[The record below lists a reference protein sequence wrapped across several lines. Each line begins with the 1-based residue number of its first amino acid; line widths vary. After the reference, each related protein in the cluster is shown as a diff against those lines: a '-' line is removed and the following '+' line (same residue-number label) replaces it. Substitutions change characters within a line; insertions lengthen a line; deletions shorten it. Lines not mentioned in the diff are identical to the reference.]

1 VGGFRMPRTVHRRQ
15 GARMM
20 DESREWSLSERVE
33 RLEREMEEFRRQ
45 VRHAPRAVES
55 GVPEGELHEAQR
67 PPREVAVQPS
77 VAGSGPGSGGDR
89 DFSGLTAPEGG
100 ERRFRLPLDT
110 RGLGDLR
117 SGEWW
122 LNKLGIG
129 LLLFGVAFLFVYS
142 VERGW
147 IGPWMRVGFGA
158 AIGTGLLAV
167 GLRVYERRP
176 AFSQVL
182 LGGGVGAFYIT
193 GFAAFHLYSL
203 LPYPVALGCMVAVT
217 LLAFSLSLRQDG
229 VPLSLT
235 GALGGLGTP
244 FLLHTDSGSLG
255 GLLLYTCLILAG
267 MGAVYFR
274 KGWVSLLAVSFV
286 GGWMVLL
293 IGYADAF
300 FSFAG
305 PSPGDRRVLQAGVA
319 FAWLLFWLVPV
330 VREILNAQ
338 DGRRASTHLF
348 VVTAALV
355 SFGFTAAVWELA
367 AFDLGWIALS
377 MVALYALAAL
387 VLRRLEGCFEDL
399 SYTHALVALLFL
411 TLAAIL
417 MLRGDALLLT
427 LAAEAAVLHYIARR
441 FSDNLVSAGA
451 HLLFVAAAAWLV
463 VRLVA
468 GTPVGSSGVT
478 EPAVF
483 NTRAVVD
490 LLVIGLAFAG
500 SLVVMPRGLSMVYR
514 VAAHA
519 AVLAWLWREL
529 SPLPGGEAYVTV
541 AWGVYA
547 VGLLV
552 TGLRLDRSA
561 TVREGM
567 ATLFLVAGKLF
578 LVDLA
583 EVEALWRVL
592 LFVGFGVLF
601 LSLSYY
607 LQALWRP
614 EHSSAQEP
622 GRREG
627 I

>member
-1 VGGFRMPRTVHRRQ
+1 
-15 GARMM
+15 MM
-20 DESREWSLSERVE
+20 DGSREESLGGRVE
-33 RLEREMEEFRRQ
+33 RLEREVEELRRE
-45 VRHAPRAVES
+45 VRHALRAVES
-55 GVPEGELHEAQR
+55 EVPERELYDAQR
-67 PPREVAVQPS
+67 PREVGVQAATPA
-77 VAGSGPGSGGDR
+77 AGSSPGS
-89 DFSGLTAPEGG
+89 AGG
-100 ERRFRLPLDT
+100 EGLSDLTSSEDRGRRFGLPLDT

-158 AIGTGLLAV
+158 AVGAALLVV
-167 GLRVYERRP
+167 GLRVYERRQ

-182 LGGGVGAFYIT
+182 LGGGVGAFYII
-193 GFAAFHLYSL
+193 GFAAYQLYSL
-203 LPYPVALGCMVAVT
+203 VPYPVAFGFMVVVT

-229 VPLSLT
+229 VPLSLIGT
-235 GALGGLGTP
+235 LGGLGTP
-244 FLLHTDSGSLG
+244 FLLYTHSGSLG

-267 MGAVYFR
+267 MGAVYLR
-274 KGWVSLLAVSFV
+274 KGWVSLLAASFV

-293 IGYADAF
+293 VGYADAF
-300 FSFAG
+300 FSLTG
-305 PSPGDRRVLQAGVA
+305 PSAGDRRILQAGVA

-330 VREILNAQ
+330 AYEVLNGR
-338 DGRRASTHLF
+338 DGRRVSAHVF
-348 VVTAALV
+348 VVSTPLV

-367 AFDLGWIALS
+367 AFDLGWIALC

-387 VLRRLEGCFEDL
+387 VLRRLEGSFEDL
-399 SYTHALVALLFL
+399 AYTHAFVALLFL

-417 MLRGDALLLT
+417 MLRGDALLFTLT
-427 LAAEAAVLHYIARR
+427 AEAAILHYVARQ
-441 FSDNLVSAGA
+441 FSDKLVSAEA
-451 HLLFVAAAAWLV
+451 HLLFFAAAAWLV
-463 VRLVA
+463 ARLV
-468 GTPVGSSGVT
+468 VGMLDGSPGVA

-483 NTRAVVD
+483 NTGAMVD
-490 LLVIGLAFAG
+490 LLVIGLAFAV
-500 SLVVMPRGLSMVYR
+500 SLVVMPRALSMVYR

-552 TGLRLDRSA
+552 AGLRLDRIA
-561 TVREGM
+561 PVRGGM

-614 EHSSAQEP
+614 GHGSGQES

-627 I
+627 A

>member
-1 VGGFRMPRTVHRRQ
+1 
-15 GARMM
+15 MM
-20 DESREWSLSERVE
+20 DRGSEGSLVERVE
-33 RLEREMEEFRRQ
+33 RLEKEVEELGRE

-55 GVPEGELHEAQR
+55 GIAEGELREAQR
-67 PPREVAVQPS
+67 PPRGVAVQS
-77 VAGSGPGSGGDR
+77 SGTGSGPGYGGDR
-89 DFSGLTAPEGG
+89 SFSDLTSSGG
-100 ERRFRLPLDT
+100 RGRRFRLSLST

-147 IGPWMRVGFGA
+147 VGPWARVGFGA
-158 AIGTGLLAV
+158 AIGAGLLAV
-167 GLRVYERRP
+167 GLRVYERRR

-182 LGGGVGAFYIT
+182 LGGGVGALYIT
-193 GFAAFHLYSL
+193 GFAAFQLYSL
-203 LPYPVALGCMVAVT
+203 LPYAVAFGCMVVVT

-229 VPLSLT
+229 VPLSLI

-244 FLLHTDSGSLG
+244 FLLYTDSGSLG

-267 MGAVYFR
+267 MGAVYLR
-274 KGWVSLLAVSFV
+274 KGWVSLLAVSFI

-293 IGYADAF
+293 VGYADTF
-300 FSFAG
+300 FSFTGA
-305 PSPGDRRVLQAGVA
+305 SPGDRRVLQAGVA
-319 FAWLLFWLVPV
+319 FVWLLFWLVPV
-330 VREILNAQ
+330 AREILDRR

-348 VVTAALV
+348 VVSTPLV
-355 SFGFTAAVWELA
+355 SFGLTAAVWELA
-367 AFDLGWIALS
+367 ALDLGWIALGV
-377 MVALYALAAL
+377 VALYALAAL
-387 VLRRLEGCFEDL
+387 GLRRPAGSFKDL

-411 TLAAIL
+411 TLAAVL
-417 MLRGDALLLT
+417 MLRGDTLLLT
-427 LAAEAAVLHYIARR
+427 LAVEAAVLHYISGR
-441 FSDNLVSAGA
+441 FSDRLVSAGA
-451 HLLFVAAAAWLV
+451 HLLFFAAAVWLV
-463 VRLVA
+463 GRLVA
-468 GTPVGSSGVT
+468 GIPEGSSSIV
-478 EPAVF
+478 V

-500 SLVVMPRGLSMVYR
+500 SLVVMPRSLSMVYR

-552 TGLRLDRSA
+552 AGLRLDRIA
-561 TVREGM
+561 PVRGGM
-567 ATLFLVAGKLF
+567 AMLFLVAGKLF

-601 LSLSYY
+601 LTLSYY

-614 EHSSAQEP
+614 GHGSA
-622 GRREG
+622 RESERSGG

>member
-1 VGGFRMPRTVHRRQ
+1 
-15 GARMM
+15 MM
-20 DESREWSLSERVE
+20 DEGREGSLVERVE
-33 RLEREMEEFRRQ
+33 RLEREVAELRRE

-55 GVPEGELHEAQR
+55 GVPEREFHEAQR
-67 PPREVAVQPS
+67 TPREVAVQSS
-77 VAGSGPGSGGDR
+77 VAASGPGSGGNR
-89 DFSGLTAPEGG
+89 DFSVLISSEGRG
-100 ERRFRLPLDT
+100 RRFRPPLDT
-110 RGLGDLR
+110 RRLGDLR

-147 IGPWMRVGFGA
+147 IGPWMRVGIGA

-182 LGGGVGAFYIT
+182 LGGGVAAFYIT
-193 GFAAFHLYSL
+193 GFAAFQLYSL
-203 LPYPVALGCMVAVT
+203 LPYPVAFGCMVVVT

-229 VPLSLT
+229 VPLSLI

-244 FLLHTDSGSLG
+244 FLLYTDSGSLG

-274 KGWVSLLAVSFV
+274 KGWVSLLGVSFA

-293 IGYADAF
+293 VGYADAF
-300 FSFAG
+300 FSFTG
-305 PSPGDRRVLQAGVA
+305 PSSGDRRVLQAGVA

-348 VVTAALV
+348 VVSTALV
-355 SFGFTAAVWELA
+355 SFGFTAAVWELGS
-367 AFDLGWIALS
+367 FDLGWIALS
-377 MVALYALAAL
+377 VVALYALATL
-387 VLRRLEGCFEDL
+387 VLRRLEGSFEDL
-399 SYTHALVALLFL
+399 SYTHTLVALLFL

-427 LAAEAAVLHYIARR
+427 LAAEAAALHYIARR
-441 FSDNLVSAGA
+441 FSDKLVSAGA
-451 HLLFVAAAAWLV
+451 HLLFFTAAAWLV
-463 VRLVA
+463 VRLTA
-468 GTPVGSSGVT
+468 GMPEGYSGVA

-490 LLVIGLAFAG
+490 LLVIGLAFAV
-500 SLVVMPRGLSMVYR
+500 SPVVMPSGLSMVYR

-529 SPLPGGEAYVTV
+529 SPLQGGEAYVTV

-552 TGLRLDRSA
+552 AGLRLDRSA
-561 TVREGM
+561 AVRGGM

-607 LQALWRP
+607 LQALWRSG
-614 EHSSAQEP
+614 HSSEQES
-622 GRREG
+622 GRRGG

>member
-1 VGGFRMPRTVHRRQ
+1 
-15 GARMM
+15 
-20 DESREWSLSERVE
+20 
-33 RLEREMEEFRRQ
+33 
-45 VRHAPRAVES
+45 
-55 GVPEGELHEAQR
+55 
-67 PPREVAVQPS
+67 
-77 VAGSGPGSGGDR
+77 
-89 DFSGLTAPEGG
+89 
-100 ERRFRLPLDT
+100 LDT
-110 RGLGDLR
+110 RELGDLP

-158 AIGTGLLAV
+158 AIGAALLVV
-167 GLRVYERRP
+167 GLRVYERRR

-193 GFAAFHLYSL
+193 GFAAFQLYSL
-203 LPYPVALGCMVAVT
+203 VSYPIAFGSMVAVT
-217 LLAFSLSLRQDG
+217 LLAFFLSLRQEG
-229 VPLSLT
+229 VPLSLI

-244 FLLHTDSGSLG
+244 FLLYTDSGSLD

-293 IGYADAF
+293 VGYADTYFTLTGA
-300 FSFAG
+300 
-305 PSPGDRRVLQAGVA
+305 SPADRRVLQAGVA

-330 VREILNAQ
+330 AYEVLNGR
-338 DGRRASTHLF
+338 DGRHVSTHLF
-348 VVTAALV
+348 VVSTPLV
-355 SFGFTAAVWELA
+355 AFGFTAAVWELA
-367 AFDLGWIALS
+367 SFDLGWIALS
-377 MVALYALAAL
+377 MAALCALAAL
-387 VLRRLEGCFEDL
+387 VLRHLEGSFEDL

-417 MLRGDALLLT
+417 MLRGDTLLLT
-427 LAAEAAVLHYIARR
+427 LAAEAAVLHYIARQ
-441 FSDNLVSAGA
+441 FSDKLVSAGA
-451 HLLFVAAAAWLV
+451 HLLFFVAAAWLV
-463 VRLVA
+463 VWLVA
-468 GTPVGSSGVT
+468 GVPEDASRVAK
-478 EPAVF
+478 PAVF
-483 NTRAVVD
+483 NTRALVD
-490 LLVIGLAFAG
+490 LLVIGLAFAV
-500 SLVVMPRGLSMVYR
+500 SPVVMPHGSSMVYH

-519 AVLAWLWREL
+519 AVVTWLWREL
-529 SPLPGGEAYVTV
+529 SPGGEAYVTV
-541 AWGVYA
+541 AWGLYA

-552 TGLRLDRSA
+552 AGLRLERISP
-561 TVREGM
+561 VRGGM

-601 LSLSYY
+601 LFLSYY

-614 EHSSAQEP
+614 GHES

-627 I
+627 T

>member
-1 VGGFRMPRTVHRRQ
+1 VVEMN
-15 GARMM
+15 
-20 DESREWSLSERVE
+20 ESREGSLGERVE
-33 RLEREMEEFRRQ
+33 RLEREVEELGCEVRRALRS
-45 VRHAPRAVES
+45 VGGES
-55 GVPEGELHEAQR
+55 PERELYEAQR
-67 PPREVAVQPS
+67 EVGVES
-77 VAGSGPGSGGDR
+77 LTAGSRPRSGGVR
-89 DFSGLTAPEGG
+89 DFTDLTATGG
-100 ERRFRLPLDT
+100 RGRRFRLPSSA

-158 AIGTGLLAV
+158 VIGVGLLAV

-193 GFAAFHLYSL
+193 GFAAFQLYSL
-203 LPYPVALGCMVAVT
+203 LPYPVTFGCMVAVT

-229 VPLSLT
+229 VPLSLI

-244 FLLHTDSGSLG
+244 FLLYTDAGSLG

-267 MGAVYFR
+267 MGAVYLR
-274 KGWVSLLAVSFV
+274 KGWVSLLGVSFA
-286 GGWMVLL
+286 GGWMVILV
-293 IGYADAF
+293 GYADAF
-300 FSFAG
+300 FSFTGA
-305 PSPGDRRVLQAGVA
+305 SPGDRRVLQAGVA
-319 FAWLLFWLVPV
+319 FAWLLFWLVSV
-330 VREILNAQ
+330 ARELLTGR
-338 DGRRASTHLF
+338 DGRRASTHVF
-348 VVTAALV
+348 VVSTPLV
-355 SFGFTAAVWELA
+355 AFGLTAAVWELA
-367 AFDLGWIALS
+367 TSDLGWIALAIAA
-377 MVALYALAAL
+377 VYALAAL
-387 VLRRLEGCFEDL
+387 VLHRLEGSFKDL
-399 SYTHALVALLFL
+399 SYTHVLLALLFL

-417 MLRGDALLLT
+417 MLRGDTLLLI
-427 LAAEAAVLHYIARR
+427 LAAEAAVLHYIALRL
-441 FSDNLVSAGA
+441 SDRLVSAGA
-451 HLLFVAAAAWLV
+451 HLLYLAAAVWLV
-463 VRLVA
+463 IRLAA
-468 GTPVGSSGVT
+468 GMTEGSSGVA
-478 EPAVF
+478 EPIVF

-490 LLVIGLAFAG
+490 LLVIGLVFAG
-500 SLVVMPRGLSMVYR
+500 SLVVVPRGLGTVYR

-529 SPLPGGEAYVTV
+529 SPLQGGEAYVTV
-541 AWGVYA
+541 AWGVYG

-552 TGLRLDRSA
+552 AGLRLDRSA
-561 TVREGM
+561 PVRGGM

-601 LSLSYY
+601 LTLSYY

-614 EHSSAQEP
+614 GRGSAQESEQS
-622 GRREG
+622 GE
-627 I
+627 

>member
-1 VGGFRMPRTVHRRQ
+1 
-15 GARMM
+15 MM
-20 DESREWSLSERVE
+20 DRGSEISLAERVE
-33 RLEREMEEFRRQ
+33 NLEREVMELRRE
-45 VRHAPRAVES
+45 VRHAPREVER
-55 GVPEGELHEAQR
+55 GIAEVELREAQR
-67 PPREVAVQPS
+67 PPREDQS
-77 VAGSGPGSGGDR
+77 SGTGSGPDYGGLR
-89 DFSGLTAPEGG
+89 GFSDLTSSEGG
-100 ERRFRLPLDT
+100 GRRLRLPLSAS
-110 RGLGDLR
+110 GLGDLR

-147 IGPWMRVGFGA
+147 IGPWARVGFGA
-158 AIGTGLLAV
+158 AIGAGLLAV
-167 GLRVYERRP
+167 GLRVYERRR

-193 GFAAFHLYSL
+193 GFAAFQLYSL
-203 LPYPVALGCMVAVT
+203 LPYPVAFGCMVAVT

-229 VPLSLT
+229 VPLSLI

-244 FLLHTDSGSLG
+244 FLLYTDYGSLG

-267 MGAVYFR
+267 MGAVYLR
-274 KGWVSLLAVSFV
+274 KGWVSLLAVSFL

-293 IGYADAF
+293 VGYADAF
-300 FSFAG
+300 FTFTGA
-305 PSPGDRRVLQAGVA
+305 SPGDRRVLQAGVA

-330 VREILNAQ
+330 AREILTGR
-338 DGRRASTHLF
+338 DGRHASTHLF
-348 VVTAALV
+348 VVSTPLV
-355 SFGFTAAVWELA
+355 SFGLTAAVWELA
-367 AFDLGWIALS
+367 AIDLGWIALGV
-377 MVALYALAAL
+377 VALYALAARG
-387 VLRRLEGCFEDL
+387 LRRLEGSFKDL
-399 SYTHALVALLFL
+399 SYTHVLVALLFF
-411 TLAAIL
+411 TLAAVL
-417 MLRGDALLLT
+417 MLRGGALLFT
-427 LAAEAAVLHYIARR
+427 LAVEAAVLPYIARR
-441 FSDNLVSAGA
+441 FPDRLVSAGA
-451 HLLFVAAAAWLV
+451 HVLFLAAAVWLV

-468 GTPVGSSGVT
+468 GMPDGSSSV
-478 EPAVF
+478 VV

-500 SLVVMPRGLSMVYR
+500 SLVVMPRSLSMVYR

-529 SPLPGGEAYVTV
+529 SSLQGGEAYVTV

-547 VGLLV
+547 VGLLIA
-552 TGLRLDRSA
+552 GLRLDRSA
-561 TVREGM
+561 AVRGGM

-614 EHSSAQEP
+614 GHSSAQES

-627 I
+627 A

>member
-1 VGGFRMPRTVHRRQ
+1 
-15 GARMM
+15 MM
-20 DESREWSLSERVE
+20 DEGREGSLGERVE
-33 RLEREMEEFRRQ
+33 RLEREVEELGREVRRAL
-45 VRHAPRAVES
+45 RSVE
-55 GVPEGELHEAQR
+55 GGIPERDLHEAQR
-67 PPREVAVQPS
+67 GVGVRSSA
-77 VAGSGPGSGGDR
+77 AGSRPGSGGNQ
-89 DFSGLTAPEGG
+89 DFSDLTASEGRG
-100 ERRFRLPLDT
+100 RRFRLPLST

-147 IGPWMRVGFGA
+147 IGPWARVGFGA
-158 AIGTGLLAV
+158 LIGAALLAV

-193 GFAAFHLYSL
+193 GFAAFQLYSL
-203 LPYPVALGCMVAVT
+203 LPYPVAFGCMVVVT

-229 VPLSLT
+229 VPLSLI

-244 FLLHTDSGSLG
+244 FLLYTDSGSLG

-274 KGWVSLLAVSFV
+274 KGWVPLLAVSFV

-293 IGYADAF
+293 VGYADAF
-300 FSFAG
+300 FSFTG

-330 VREILNAQ
+330 AREILNGR
-338 DGRRASTHLF
+338 DGRRVSTHLF
-348 VVTAALV
+348 VVSTPLV

-367 AFDLGWIALS
+367 AFDLGWIALG

-387 VLRRLEGCFEDL
+387 VLRRLEGSFEDL

-417 MLRGDALLLT
+417 MLRGDALLVA
-427 LAAEAAVLHYIARR
+427 LAAEAAVLHYIALR
-441 FSDNLVSAGA
+441 FSDKLVSAGA
-451 HLLFVAAAAWLV
+451 HLLFFAAAAWLA

-468 GTPVGSSGVT
+468 GMPEPSGVA

-490 LLVIGLAFAG
+490 LLVIGLAFAV
-500 SLVVMPRGLSMVYR
+500 SLVVMPRSLSIVYR

-529 SPLPGGEAYVTV
+529 SPLQGGEAYVTV

-552 TGLRLDRSA
+552 AGLRLDRIA
-561 TVREGM
+561 PVRGGM

-614 EHSSAQEP
+614 RHGSAQES

>member
-1 VGGFRMPRTVHRRQ
+1 
-15 GARMM
+15 MM
-20 DESREWSLSERVE
+20 DGCREESFGGRVE
-33 RLEREMEEFRRQ
+33 RLEREVEELRRE
-45 VRHAPRAVES
+45 VRHTLRAVES
-55 GVPEGELHEAQR
+55 GISETRLHDVRRRLAEVGVQSDAPAADSR
-67 PPREVAVQPS
+67 PR
-77 VAGSGPGSGGDR
+77 SGGYQDLS
-89 DFSGLTAPEGG
+89 DLTPSGGRG
-100 ERRFRLPLDT
+100 RRIRLPLDT
-110 RGLGDLR
+110 RELGGLR

-158 AIGTGLLAV
+158 AIGAALLAV
-167 GLRVYERRP
+167 GLRVYERRR

-193 GFAAFHLYSL
+193 GFAAFQLYSL
-203 LPYPVALGCMVAVT
+203 VPYPVAFGSMVAVT
-217 LLAFSLSLRQDG
+217 LLAFLLSLRQEG
-229 VPLSLT
+229 VPLSLI

-244 FLLHTDSGSLG
+244 FLLYTDSGSLG
-255 GLLLYTCLILAG
+255 GLLFYTCLILAG
-267 MGAVYFR
+267 TGAVYFR
-274 KGWVSLLAVSFV
+274 KGWVSLLAVAFV

-293 IGYADAF
+293 VGYADTFLSLTGA
-300 FSFAG
+300 
-305 PSPGDRRVLQAGVA
+305 SPADRSVLQAGVA

-330 VREILNAQ
+330 AHEILNGR
-338 DGRRASTHLF
+338 DGRHVSTHLF
-348 VVTAALV
+348 ALSTPLV
-355 SFGFTAAVWELA
+355 AFGFTGAIWELA
-367 AFDLGWIALS
+367 SFDLGWIALS
-377 MVALYALAAL
+377 TAAVYALAAL
-387 VLRRLEGCFEDL
+387 ALRRLEGTFADL

-417 MLRGDALLLT
+417 MLRGDILLLT
-427 LAAEAAVLHYIARR
+427 LAAEAAVLHYIARQ
-441 FSDNLVSAGA
+441 FSDKLVSAGA
-451 HLLFVAAAAWLV
+451 HLLFFAAAAWLA
-463 VRLVA
+463 VRLA
-468 GTPVGSSGVT
+468 VGIPEGVSGVA

-483 NTRAVVD
+483 NTRALVD
-490 LLVIGLAFAG
+490 LLVIGLAFAV
-500 SLVVMPRGLSMVYR
+500 SPVVMPRGASMVYR
-514 VAAHA
+514 VAAHV

-541 AWGVYA
+541 AWGLYA

-552 TGLRLDRSA
+552 AGLRLDRIA
-561 TVREGM
+561 PVRGGM
-567 ATLFLVAGKLF
+567 STLFLVAGKLF

-614 EHSSAQEP
+614 GHEV

-627 I
+627 T

>member
-1 VGGFRMPRTVHRRQ
+1 
-15 GARMM
+15 MM
-20 DESREWSLSERVE
+20 DESREESFGGRVE
-33 RLEREMEEFRRQ
+33 RLEREVEELRRE
-45 VRHAPRAVES
+45 VRHALRAVES
-55 GVPEGELHEAQR
+55 GIPERELYDVRRRPGEVGGQSDTPAADSS
-67 PPREVAVQPS
+67 PT
-77 VAGSGPGSGGDR
+77 SGRYQDFSDLTPSGGIV
-89 DFSGLTAPEGG
+89 
-100 ERRFRLPLDT
+100 RRFRLPLDT
-110 RGLGDLR
+110 EGLGDLR

-158 AIGTGLLAV
+158 AIGAAQLVV
-167 GLRVYERRP
+167 GLRVYEKRR

-193 GFAAFHLYSL
+193 SFAAFQLYSL
-203 LPYPVALGCMVAVT
+203 VPYTVAFGSMVAVT
-217 LLAFSLSLRQDG
+217 LLAFLLSLRQEG
-229 VPLSLT
+229 VPLSLI

-244 FLLHTDSGSLG
+244 FLLYTDSGSLG

-274 KGWVSLLAVSFV
+274 KGWVPLLAVSFV

-293 IGYADAF
+293 VGYADAF
-300 FSFAG
+300 FSLTG
-305 PSPGDRRVLQAGVA
+305 PSPADRRVFQAGVA

-330 VREILNAQ
+330 AYEILNQ
-338 DGRRASTHLF
+338 RDGRHVSTYLF
-348 VVTAALV
+348 VVSTPLV
-355 SFGFTAAVWELA
+355 AFGFTAAVWELA
-367 AFDLGWIALS
+367 SFDLGWIALS
-377 MVALYALAAL
+377 MVALYVLAAL
-387 VLRRLEGCFEDL
+387 IVRRLEGSFEDL

-441 FSDNLVSAGA
+441 FSDKLVSAEA
-451 HLLFVAAAAWLV
+451 HLLFFVAAAWLV

-468 GTPVGSSGVT
+468 GMPEGSSGVA

-483 NTRAVVD
+483 NTRALVD
-490 LLVIGLAFAG
+490 LLVIGLAFAV
-500 SLVVMPRGLSMVYR
+500 SLVALPRSLSMVYR

-529 SPLPGGEAYVTV
+529 SPLAGGEAYVTV

-547 VGLLV
+547 VGLLLA
-552 TGLRLDRSA
+552 GLRLDRISP
-561 TVREGM
+561 VRGGM

-607 LQALWRP
+607 LQALWHP
-614 EHSSAQEP
+614 AHGSARES

>member
-1 VGGFRMPRTVHRRQ
+1 
-15 GARMM
+15 MM
-20 DESREWSLSERVE
+20 DGSREGSLGERVE
-33 RLEREMEEFRRQ
+33 RLEREVAELRRE

-55 GVPEGELHEAQR
+55 EIPERELFEAQR
-67 PPREVAVQPS
+67 EVGVESFAGGRL
-77 VAGSGPGSGGDR
+77 GSGENQ
-89 DFSGLTAPEGG
+89 DFSDLTSSAGRG
-100 ERRFRLPLDT
+100 RRFRLPSSA

-129 LLLFGVAFLFVYS
+129 LLLFGVVFLFVYS

-147 IGPWMRVGFGA
+147 IGPWLRVGFGT
-158 AIGTGLLAV
+158 AIGTALLAV

-182 LGGGVGAFYIT
+182 LGGGVGALYIT
-193 GFAAFHLYSL
+193 GFAAFQIYSL
-203 LPYPVALGCMVAVT
+203 LPYPAAFGCMVAVT
-217 LLAFSLSLRQDG
+217 LLAFFLSLRQDG
-229 VPLSLT
+229 VPLSLI

-244 FLLHTDSGSLG
+244 FLLYTDSGSLG

-274 KGWVSLLAVSFV
+274 KGWVSLLAVSFA

-293 IGYADAF
+293 VGYADAY
-300 FSFAG
+300 FSFMGA
-305 PSPGDRRVLQAGVA
+305 SPGDRRLLQAGVA
-319 FAWLLFWLVPV
+319 FAWLLFWLVPMA
-330 VREILNAQ
+330 REILNRR
-338 DGRRASTHLF
+338 DGRRASTHPF
-348 VVTAALV
+348 VVSTPLV
-355 SFGFTAAVWELA
+355 SFGFTAAVWELT
-367 AFDLGWIALS
+367 AFDLGWVALAV
-377 MVALYALAAL
+377 VALYALPAL
-387 VLRRLEGCFEDL
+387 VLRRLDGSYKDL
-399 SYTHALVALLFL
+399 SYTHTLVALLFL

-417 MLRGDALLLT
+417 MLRGDTLLLT

-441 FSDNLVSAGA
+441 FSDKLVSAGA
-451 HLLFVAAAAWLV
+451 HLLFLTAAVWLV
-463 VRLVA
+463 VRLA
-468 GTPVGSSGVT
+468 ADMPESSSGVA
-478 EPAVF
+478 EPALF

-490 LLVIGLAFAG
+490 LLVIGLVLAG
-500 SLVVMPRGLSMVYR
+500 SLVVLPRSLSIVYR

-529 SPLPGGEAYVTV
+529 SPLPEGEAYVTV

-552 TGLRLDRSA
+552 AGLRLDRIA
-561 TVREGM
+561 PIRGGM
-567 ATLFLVAGKLF
+567 TTLFLVAGKLF

-614 EHSSAQEP
+614 GHGSARESE
-622 GRREG
+622 RSEG

>member
-1 VGGFRMPRTVHRRQ
+1 
-15 GARMM
+15 MM
-20 DESREWSLSERVE
+20 DGSKVGTLSERVE
-33 RLEREMEEFRRQ
+33 RLEREVEELRLE
-45 VRHAPRAVES
+45 VRHAPLTVES
-55 GVPEGELHEAQR
+55 GVPESELHEAQR
-67 PPREVAVQPS
+67 EGAVQPV
-77 VAGSGPGSGGDR
+77 VAGLREGLGEKRDLSDLTASKGDR
-89 DFSGLTAPEGG
+89 
-100 ERRFRLPLDT
+100 RRFRLPPGT
-110 RGLGDLR
+110 ARLGDLS

-122 LNKLGIG
+122 LNKIGIG

-158 AIGTGLLAV
+158 AIGVGLLAV
-167 GLRVYERRP
+167 GMRLYERRP

-193 GFAAFHLYSL
+193 GFAAFQLYSL
-203 LPYPVALGCMVAVT
+203 LAYPVAFGCMVAVT

-229 VPLSLT
+229 VPLSLI

-244 FLLHTDSGSLG
+244 FLLYTDSGSIG

-267 MGAVYFR
+267 MGAVYYL

-293 IGYADAF
+293 VGYADAF
-300 FSFAG
+300 FTLAG
-305 PSPGDRRVLQAGVA
+305 PSPGDRRVLQAGIA

-330 VREILNAQ
+330 AREIFGGR
-338 DGRRASTHLF
+338 DGRRASTHLY
-348 VVTAALV
+348 VVSTALV
-355 SFGFTAAVWELA
+355 SFGLTAAIWELA

-387 VLRRLEGCFEDL
+387 VLRRLEGSSEDL
-399 SYTHALVALLFL
+399 YYTHALVALLFL

-417 MLRGDALLLT
+417 MLGENALLLT
-427 LAAEAAVLHYIARR
+427 LTAEAAALHYIARR
-441 FSDNLVSAGA
+441 FSDRLISAGA
-451 HLLFVAAAAWLV
+451 HLLFLTAAAWLV

-468 GTPVGSSGVT
+468 GMPEGSSSVA

-483 NTRAVVD
+483 NARAVVD
-490 LLVIGLAFAG
+490 LLVIGLAFAA
-500 SLVVMPRGLSMVYR
+500 SLFVLPRGLSIVYG

-529 SPLPGGEAYVTV
+529 SSLQGGEAYVTV

-547 VGLLV
+547 VGLLIA
-552 TGLRLDRSA
+552 GLRLDRSA
-561 TVREGM
+561 AVRGGM

-614 EHSSAQEP
+614 ARGSARES
-622 GRREG
+622 GRGARV
-627 I
+627 